1 MLPGCCKNGLIISKT
16 PLIQEGLKGAITG
29 NFPDYKLAYCRTIEE
44 LTLLQ
49 LRRSNLVIADL
60 AVNNASP
67 RAICEY
73 FYSLLSQ
80 YRDIHWVFLVPKSC
94 YPHAVDLLMGPVS
107 TLLSDEEPIENLI
120 SVIHAGNARSERISK
135 TLLSPQVPSEIQ
147 QSHDRPIVL
156 TLSERKVL
164 RLLGKGW
171 GINQIAALLKK
182 SNKTISAQKNSAMR
196 RLSIHSNAEMYAW
209 INSSQGA
216 RELNLPSVY
225 GETMEWKTESAREI
239 LRS

>member
-1 MLPGCCKNGLIISKT
+1 
-16 PLIQEGLKGAITG
+16 
-29 NFPDYKLAYCRTIEE
+29 
-44 LTLLQ
+44 
-49 LRRSNLVIADL
+49 
-60 AVNNASP
+60 
-67 RAICEY
+67 
-73 FYSLLSQ
+73 
-80 YRDIHWVFLVPKSC
+80 
-94 YPHAVDLLMGPVS
+94 MGPVS

-147 QSHDRPIVL
+147 QAHDRPIVL

-182 SNKTISAQKNSAMR
+182 VIKQLAQKNSAMR

-225 GETMEWKTESAREI
+225 GETMEWKTESAREM